1 MNEKWNEWNCTYV
14 HMYGIVHD
22 PIELNTVKQTLD
34 ILSMFW

>member
-1 MNEKWNEWNCTYV
+1 MELHI